1 MENNIFKFTDI
12 SDMCIK
18 CGKCIPE
25 CTIHR
30 INPDETTSPRGFLD
44 LLAGVQNGEIEL
56 DKNAKDIFE
65 SCFLCTSCVDVCPN
79 NLQTDFQI
87 ENVRKEI
94 KDKFGLSSFK
104 KIFFYLLRNRKAF
117 DLVAKLGYMFQTCGF
132 KIEEEKN
139 SMRSRFS
146 LPLVKKGR
154 LLPSMKK
161 TSFLNKYPERIEVE
175 NPKKRVAIFI
185 GCLANYNFVE
195 VGDSLISILKELNI
209 DIFIPKKQMCCS
221 APAYF
226 TGDFDTTDKLSKFNV
241 DYFSEWID
249 DVDAVLVPEA
259 TCSAMLKVDYEHYF
273 KQYAPEYL
281 EKHKKINSKIFGATE
296 WLYKETELKQI
307 LDKKEKSSTKVTYH
321 DPCHFRKV
329 QGIYKEPRALLENYN
344 FTEMKDPNICCGFG
358 GITIQTEKFDL
369 AQKAGRIKA
378 EMIDETKADFV
389 SAECSACRIQI
400 TEALNEF
407 GSNTNFKH
415 PLELIAERLKGGEN
429 E

>member
-1 MENNIFKFTDI
+1 MEKFKFSEI
-12 SDMCIK
+12 SDLCIK

-44 LLAGVQNGEIEL
+44 LLAGIESGELEL
-56 DKNAKDIFE
+56 DKNSKDIFE
-65 SCFLCTSCVDVCPN
+65 SCFLCTNCVQVCPN
-79 NLQTDFQI
+79 HLQTDFAI
-87 ENVRKEI
+87 ENIRKEI
-94 KDKFGLSSFK
+94 KDKYGLSWFK

-146 LPLVKKGR
+146 IPLIKKGR

-161 TSFLNKYPERIEVE
+161 TSFLNKYPEVIKSD

-185 GCLANYNFVE
+185 GCLANYNYVE
-195 VGDSLISILKELNI
+195 VGDALVKILKKLNI
-209 DIFIPKKQMCCS
+209 EIFIPKKQMCCS

-226 TGDFDTTDKLSKFNV
+226 TGDFDTTDKLSKFNI
-241 DYFSEWID
+241 DYFLEWID
-249 DVDAVLVPEA
+249 EVDAILVPEA

-273 KQYAPEYL
+273 EKYAPDYL
-281 EKHKKINSKIFGATE
+281 EKHRKVKEKIYGATE
-296 WLYKETELKQI
+296 WLYKETELNSILNNCSKDNQI
-307 LDKKEKSSTKVTYH
+307 VTYH

-329 QGIYKEPRALLENYN
+329 QGIYKEPRELLKNYN
-344 FTEMKDPNICCGFG
+344 FVEMEDPNVCCGFG
-358 GITIQTEKFDL
+358 GITIQTEKFEL
-369 AQKAGRIKA
+369 AQKAGAIKA
-378 EMIDETKADFV
+378 EMIEKSGADIV

-400 TEALNEF
+400 TEALNQF
-407 GSNTNFKH
+407 GSDTNFKH
-415 PLELIAERLKGGEN
+415 PLELIADIIAP
-429 E
+429 

>member
-1 MENNIFKFTDI
+1 MEKFKFSEI
-12 SDMCIK
+12 SDLCIK

-44 LLAGVQNGEIEL
+44 LLAGIESGELEL
-56 DKNAKDIFE
+56 DKNSKDIFE
-65 SCFLCTSCVDVCPN
+65 SCFLCTNCVQVCPN
-79 NLQTDFQI
+79 HLQTDFAI
-87 ENVRKEI
+87 ENIRKEI
-94 KDKFGLSSFK
+94 KDKYGLSWFK

-146 LPLVKKGR
+146 IPLIKKGR

-161 TSFLNKYPERIEVE
+161 TSFLNKYPEVIKSD

-185 GCLANYNFVE
+185 GCLANYNYVE
-195 VGDSLISILKELNI
+195 VGDALVKILKKLNI
-209 DIFIPKKQMCCS
+209 EIFIPKKQMCCS

-226 TGDFDTTDKLSKFNV
+226 TGDFDTTDKLSKFNI
-241 DYFSEWID
+241 DYFLEWID
-249 DVDAVLVPEA
+249 EVDAILVPEA

-273 KQYAPEYL
+273 EKYAPDYL
-281 EKHKKINSKIFGATE
+281 EKHRKVKEKIYGATE
-296 WLYKETELKQI
+296 WLYKETELNSILNNCSKDNQI
-307 LDKKEKSSTKVTYH
+307 VTYH

-329 QGIYKEPRALLENYN
+329 QGIYKEPRELLKNYN
-344 FTEMKDPNICCGFG
+344 FVEMEDPNVCCGFG
-358 GITIQTEKFDL
+358 GITIQTEKFEL
-369 AQKAGRIKA
+369 AQKAGVIKA
-378 EMIDETKADFV
+378 EMIEKSGADIV

-400 TEALNEF
+400 TEALNQF
-407 GSNTNFKH
+407 GSDTNFKH
-415 PLELIAERLKGGEN
+415 PLELIADIIAP
-429 E
+429 

>member
-1 MENNIFKFTDI
+1 MDNFKFSEI
-12 SDMCIK
+12 SDLCIK

-44 LLAGVQNGEIEL
+44 LLKGVEEGEIPL

-65 SCFLCTSCVDVCPN
+65 SCFLCTNCVQVCPN
-79 NLQTDFQI
+79 HLQTDFAI
-87 ENVRKEI
+87 ENVRKDI
-94 KDKFGLSSFK
+94 ADKFGIAWYK
-104 KIFFYLLRNRKAF
+104 KAFFMLLRNRTLF
-117 DLVAKLGYMFQTCGF
+117 DIVAKFGYMFQTCGF

-139 SMRSRFS
+139 AMRSRFS

-161 TSFLNKYPERIEVE
+161 KSFLRKYPENIPAK

-195 VGDSLISILKELNI
+195 VGDSLVKILKELDI
-209 DIFIPKKQMCCS
+209 EIFIPKKQMCCS

-226 TGDFDTTDKLSKFNV
+226 TGDFDTVDKLGKFNM

-249 DVDAVLVPEA
+249 EVDAILVPEA

-273 KQYAPEYL
+273 EKYAPEYL
-281 EKHKKINSKIFGATE
+281 EKHNKIKQKIFGASE
-296 WLYKETELKQI
+296 WLYKETNLLEI
-307 LDKKEKSSTKVTYH
+307 LETKEKSNTKITYH

-329 QGIYKEPRALLENYN
+329 QGIWQEPRELLKQNYK
-344 FTEMKDPNICCGFG
+344 FTEMSDPNICCGFG
-358 GITIQTEKFDL
+358 GITIQTEKFHL
-369 AQKAGRIKA
+369 AQKAGKIKA
-378 EMIDETKADFV
+378 DMIEETNSDFV
-389 SAECSACRIQI
+389 AAECSACRIQI
-400 TEALNEF
+400 TEALNQVD
-407 GSNTNFKH
+407 GKTNFKH
-415 PLELIAERLKGGEN
+415 PLELIAERL
-429 E
+429 

>member
-1 MENNIFKFTDI
+1 MEKFKFSEI
-12 SDMCIK
+12 SDLCIK

-44 LLAGVQNGEIEL
+44 LLAGIESGELEL
-56 DKNAKDIFE
+56 DKNSKDIFE
-65 SCFLCTSCVDVCPN
+65 SCFLCTNCVQVCPN
-79 NLQTDFQI
+79 HLQTDFAI
-87 ENVRKEI
+87 ENIRKEI
-94 KDKFGLSSFK
+94 KDKYGLSWFK

-146 LPLVKKGR
+146 IPLIKKGR

-161 TSFLNKYPERIEVE
+161 TSFLNKYPEVIKND

-185 GCLANYNFVE
+185 GCLANYNYVE
-195 VGDSLISILKELNI
+195 VGDALVKILKKLNI
-209 DIFIPKKQMCCS
+209 EIFIPKKQMCCS

-226 TGDFDTTDKLSKFNV
+226 TGDFDTTDKLSKFNI
-241 DYFSEWID
+241 DYFLEWID
-249 DVDAVLVPEA
+249 EVDAILVPEA

-273 KQYAPEYL
+273 EKYAPDYL
-281 EKHKKINSKIFGATE
+281 EKHRKVKEKIYGATE
-296 WLYKETELKQI
+296 WLYKETELNSILNNCSKDNQI
-307 LDKKEKSSTKVTYH
+307 VTYH

-329 QGIYKEPRALLENYN
+329 QGIYKEPRELLKNYN
-344 FTEMKDPNICCGFG
+344 FVEMEDPNVCCGFG
-358 GITIQTEKFDL
+358 GITIQTEKFEL
-369 AQKAGRIKA
+369 AQKAGAIKA
-378 EMIDETKADFV
+378 EMIEKSGADIV

-400 TEALNEF
+400 TEALNQF
-407 GSNTNFKH
+407 GSDTNFKH
-415 PLELIAERLKGGEN
+415 PLELIADIIAP
-429 E
+429 

>member
-1 MENNIFKFTDI
+1 MNNFKFSEI
-12 SDMCIK
+12 SDLCIK

-44 LLAGVQNGEIEL
+44 LLKGVEEGEIEL

-65 SCFLCTSCVDVCPN
+65 SCFLCTNCVQVCPN
-79 NLQTDFQI
+79 HLQTDFAI
-87 ENVRKEI
+87 ENVRKDLA
-94 KDKFGLSSFK
+94 DKYGLSWFK
-104 KIFFYLLRNRKAF
+104 KAFFLLLRHRKLF
-117 DLVAKLGYMFQTCGF
+117 DLVAKFGYMFQTCGF

-139 SMRSRFS
+139 AMRSRFN
-146 LPLVKKGR
+146 LPLIKKGR

-161 TSFLNKYPERIEVE
+161 KSFLNKYPENIKAK

-195 VGDSLISILKELNI
+195 VGDSLVKILKTLDI

-226 TGDFDTTDKLSKFNV
+226 TGDFDTTDKLSKFNM

-249 DVDAVLVPEA
+249 EVDAILVPEA

-273 KQYAPEYL
+273 EKYAPEYL
-281 EKHKKINSKIFGATE
+281 EKHKKIKSKIFGATE
-296 WLYKETELKQI
+296 WLYKETNLLEILKT
-307 LDKKEKSSTKVTYH
+307 KEKSDVKVTYH

-329 QGIYKEPRALLENYN
+329 QGIYQEPRALIKENYT
-344 FTEMKDPNICCGFG
+344 FTEMSDPNICCGFG
-358 GITIQTEKFDL
+358 GITMQTEKFDL
-369 AQKAGRIKA
+369 AMKAGKIKA
-378 EMIDETKADFV
+378 DMIEETKADIV
-389 SAECSACRIQI
+389 AAECSACRIQI
-400 TEALNEF
+400 TESLNH
-407 GSNTNFKH
+407 NNVDTNFKH
-415 PLELIAERLKGGEN
+415 PLELIAERL
-429 E
+429 

>member
-1 MENNIFKFTDI
+1 MNNFKFSEI
-12 SDMCIK
+12 SDLCIK

-44 LLAGVQNGEIEL
+44 LLKGVEEGEIEL

-65 SCFLCTSCVDVCPN
+65 SCFLCTNCVQVCPN
-79 NLQTDFQI
+79 HLQTDFAI
-87 ENVRKEI
+87 ENVRKDLA
-94 KDKFGLSSFK
+94 DKYGLSWFK
-104 KIFFYLLRNRKAF
+104 KAFFLLLRHRKLF
-117 DLVAKLGYMFQTCGF
+117 DLVAKFGYMFQTCGF

-139 SMRSRFS
+139 AMRSRFN
-146 LPLVKKGR
+146 LPLIKKGR

-161 TSFLNKYPERIEVE
+161 KSFLNKYPENIKAK

-195 VGDSLISILKELNI
+195 VGDSLVKILKTLDI

-226 TGDFDTTDKLSKFNV
+226 TGDFDTTDKLSKFNM

-249 DVDAVLVPEA
+249 EVDAILVPEA

-273 KQYAPEYL
+273 EKYAPEYL
-281 EKHKKINSKIFGATE
+281 EKHKKIKSKIFGATE
-296 WLYKETELKQI
+296 WLYKETNLLEILKT
-307 LDKKEKSSTKVTYH
+307 KEKSDVKVTYH

-329 QGIYKEPRALLENYN
+329 QGIYQEPRALIKENYT
-344 FTEMKDPNICCGFG
+344 FTEMSDPNICCGFG
-358 GITIQTEKFDL
+358 GITMQTEKFDL
-369 AQKAGRIKA
+369 AMKAGKIKA
-378 EMIDETKADFV
+378 DMIEETKADIV
-389 SAECSACRIQI
+389 AAECSACRIQI
-400 TEALNEF
+400 TESLNH
-407 GSNTNFKH
+407 NNVDTNFKH
-415 PLELIAERLKGGEN
+415 PLELIADRL
-429 E
+429 

>member
-1 MENNIFKFTDI
+1 MEKFKFSEI
-12 SDMCIK
+12 SDLCIK

-44 LLAGVQNGEIEL
+44 LLAGIESGELEL
-56 DKNAKDIFE
+56 DKNSKDIFE
-65 SCFLCTSCVDVCPN
+65 SCFLCTNCVQVCPN
-79 NLQTDFQI
+79 HLQTDFAI
-87 ENVRKEI
+87 ENIRKEI
-94 KDKFGLSSFK
+94 KDKYGLSWFK

-146 LPLVKKGR
+146 IPLIKKGR

-161 TSFLNKYPERIEVE
+161 TSFLNKYPEVIKND

-185 GCLANYNFVE
+185 GCLANYNYVE
-195 VGDSLISILKELNI
+195 VGDALVKILKKLNI
-209 DIFIPKKQMCCS
+209 EIFIPKKQMCCS

-226 TGDFDTTDKLSKFNV
+226 TGDFDTTDKLSKFNI
-241 DYFSEWID
+241 DYFLEWID
-249 DVDAVLVPEA
+249 EVDAILVPEA

-273 KQYAPEYL
+273 EKYAPDYL
-281 EKHKKINSKIFGATE
+281 EKHRKVKEKIYGATE
-296 WLYKETELKQI
+296 WLYKETELNSI
-307 LDKKEKSSTKVTYH
+307 LNNCSKDNQTVTYH

-329 QGIYKEPRALLENYN
+329 QGIYKEPRELLKNYN
-344 FTEMKDPNICCGFG
+344 FVEMEDPNVCCGFG
-358 GITIQTEKFDL
+358 GITIQTEKFEL
-369 AQKAGRIKA
+369 AQKAGAIKA
-378 EMIDETKADFV
+378 EMIEKSGADIV

-400 TEALNEF
+400 TEALNQF
-407 GSNTNFKH
+407 GSDTNFKH
-415 PLELIAERLKGGEN
+415 PLELIADIIAP
-429 E
+429 

>member
-1 MENNIFKFTDI
+1 MENFKFSEI
-12 SDMCIK
+12 SDLCIK

-44 LLAGVQNGEIEL
+44 LLKGVEEGEIPL

-65 SCFLCTSCVDVCPN
+65 SCFLCTNCVQVCPN
-79 NLQTDFQI
+79 HLQTDFAI
-87 ENVRKEI
+87 ENVRKDI
-94 KDKFGLSSFK
+94 ADKFGIAWYK
-104 KIFFYLLRNRKAF
+104 KAFFMLLRNRTLF
-117 DLVAKLGYMFQTCGF
+117 DIVAKFGYMFQTCGF

-139 SMRSRFS
+139 AMRSRFS

-161 TSFLNKYPERIEVE
+161 KSFLRKYPENIPAK

-195 VGDSLISILKELNI
+195 VGDSLVKILKELNI

-226 TGDFDTTDKLSKFNV
+226 TGDFDTVDKLGKFNF

-249 DVDAVLVPEA
+249 EVDAILVPEA

-273 KQYAPEYL
+273 EKYAPEYL
-281 EKHKKINSKIFGATE
+281 EKHNKIKQKIYGATE
-296 WLYKETELKQI
+296 WLYKETNLLEI
-307 LDKKEKSSTKVTYH
+307 LEKKEKSSTKITYH

-329 QGIYKEPRALLENYN
+329 QGVWKEPRELLKQNYT
-344 FTEMKDPNICCGFG
+344 FTEMSDPNICCGFG
-358 GITIQTEKFDL
+358 GITIQTEKFHL
-369 AQKAGRIKA
+369 AQKAGKIKA
-378 EMIDETKADFV
+378 DMIEETKSDFV
-389 SAECSACRIQI
+389 AAECSACRIQI
-400 TEALNEF
+400 TEALNEVD
-407 GSNTNFKH
+407 SKTNFKH
-415 PLELIAERLKGGEN
+415 PLELIAESL
-429 E
+429 

>member
-1 MENNIFKFTDI
+1 MENFKFSEI

-65 SCFLCTSCVDVCPN
+65 SCFLCSNCTQVCPN
-79 NLQTDFQI
+79 NLQTDFAI
-87 ENVRKEI
+87 ENIRKEI
-94 KDKFGLSSFK
+94 KDKYGISWFK
-104 KIFFYLLRNRKAF
+104 KLFFYLLRNRLAF
-117 DLVAKLGYMFQTCGF
+117 DIVAKFGYMFQTCGF
-132 KIEEEKN
+132 EIDENRN

-161 TSFLNKYPERIEVE
+161 RSFLRKYPERIDSK
-175 NPKKRVAIFI
+175 NSTKRVAIFI
-185 GCLANYNFVE
+185 GCLANYNYVE
-195 VGDSLISILKELNI
+195 VGDALVDILQKLNI

-226 TGDFDTTDKLSKFNV
+226 TGDFDTTDKLSKFNI

-249 DVDAVLVPEA
+249 EVDAILVPEA
-259 TCSAMLKVDYEHYF
+259 TCSAMLKIDYEHYF
-273 KQYAPEYL
+273 KHYAPEYL
-281 EKHKKINSKIFGATE
+281 EKHSKIKQKIYGATQ
-296 WLYKETELKQI
+296 WLYEETNLIEL
-307 LDKKEKSSTKVTYH
+307 LNKKSQKITYH

-329 QGIYKEPRALLENYN
+329 QGIYKQPRELLKNYQ
-344 FTEMKDPNICCGFG
+344 FVEMEDPNVCCGFG

-369 AQKAGRIKA
+369 AQKAGHIKA
-378 EMIDETKADFV
+378 KMIDDTGADIV

-407 GSNTNFKH
+407 GSGAIFKH
-415 PLELIAERLKGGEN
+415 PLELIADSLR
-429 E
+429 

>member
-1 MENNIFKFTDI
+1 MEKFKFSEI
-12 SDMCIK
+12 SDLCIK

-44 LLAGVQNGEIEL
+44 LLAGIESGELEL
-56 DKNAKDIFE
+56 DKNSKDIFE
-65 SCFLCTSCVDVCPN
+65 SCFLCTNCVQVCPN
-79 NLQTDFQI
+79 HLQTDFAI
-87 ENVRKEI
+87 ENIRKEI
-94 KDKFGLSSFK
+94 KDKYGLSWFK

-146 LPLVKKGR
+146 IPLIKKGR

-161 TSFLNKYPERIEVE
+161 TSFLNKYPEVIKND

-185 GCLANYNFVE
+185 GCLANYNYVE
-195 VGDSLISILKELNI
+195 VGDALVKILKKLNI
-209 DIFIPKKQMCCS
+209 EIFIPKKQMCCS

-226 TGDFDTTDKLSKFNV
+226 TGDFDTTDKLSKFNI
-241 DYFSEWID
+241 DYFLEWID
-249 DVDAVLVPEA
+249 EVDAILVPEA

-273 KQYAPEYL
+273 EKYAPDYL
-281 EKHKKINSKIFGATE
+281 EKHRKVKEKIYGATE
-296 WLYKETELKQI
+296 WLYKETELNSILNNCSKDNQI
-307 LDKKEKSSTKVTYH
+307 VTYH

-329 QGIYKEPRALLENYN
+329 QGIYKEPRELLKNYN
-344 FTEMKDPNICCGFG
+344 FVEMEDPNVCCGFG
-358 GITIQTEKFDL
+358 GITIQTEKFEL
-369 AQKAGRIKA
+369 AQKAGVIKA
-378 EMIDETKADFV
+378 EMIEKSGADIV

-400 TEALNEF
+400 TEALNQF
-407 GSNTNFKH
+407 GSDTNFKH
-415 PLELIAERLKGGEN
+415 PLELIADIIAP
-429 E
+429 

>member
-44 LLAGVQNGEIEL
+44 LLAGVQNGELEL

-65 SCFLCTSCVDVCPN
+65 SCFLCTNCVQVCPN
-79 NLQTDFQI
+79 HLQTDFQI
-87 ENVRKEI
+87 ENVRKDI
-94 KDKFGLSSFK
+94 ADKFGISWFK
-104 KIFFYLLRNRKAF
+104 RVFFYLLRSRKAF
-117 DLVAKLGYMFQTCGF
+117 DIVAKFGYMFQTCGF

-139 SMRSRFS
+139 AMRSRFS
-146 LPLVKKGR
+146 LPLIKKGR
-154 LLPSMKK
+154 LLPSMKQK
-161 TSFLNKYPERIEVE
+161 SFLNRYPETIPAK

-195 VGDSLISILKELNI
+195 VGDSLVKILKYLDI

-226 TGDFDTTDKLSKFNV
+226 TGDFATTDKLSKFNM

-249 DVDAVLVPEA
+249 DVDAILVPEA

-273 KQYAPEYL
+273 KKYAPEYL

-296 WLYKETELKQI
+296 WLHKETNLKHI
-307 LDKKEKSSTKVTYH
+307 LDEKDKLNTKVTYH

-329 QGIYKEPRALLENYN
+329 QGIYKEPRALLENYS
-344 FTEMKDPNICCGFG
+344 FIEMSDPNICCGFG
-358 GITIQTEKFDL
+358 GITIQTEKFHL
-369 AQKAGRIKA
+369 AQKAGKIKA
-378 EMIDETKADFV
+378 DMIDETGAEFV

-400 TEALNEF
+400 TEALNEVD
-407 GSNTNFKH
+407 SKTNFKH
-415 PLELIAERLKGGEN
+415 PLELIAERL
-429 E
+429 

>member
-1 MENNIFKFTDI
+1 MENFKFSEI
-12 SDMCIK
+12 SDFCIK

-44 LLAGVQNGEIEL
+44 LLKGVEEGEIEL
-56 DKNAKDIFE
+56 DKNTKDIFE
-65 SCFLCTSCVDVCPN
+65 SCFLCTNCTQVCPN
-79 NLQTDFQI
+79 GLQTDFAI
-87 ENVRKEI
+87 ENVRKDI
-94 KDKFGLSSFK
+94 ADKFGIAWYK
-104 KIFFYLLRNRKAF
+104 KAFFYLLRNRWAF
-117 DLVAKLGYMFQTCGF
+117 DLVAKFGYMFQTCGF

-139 SMRSRFS
+139 AMRSKFN

-161 TSFLNKYPERIEVE
+161 KSFLKKYPEQIPAK

-195 VGDSLISILKELNI
+195 VGDSLVKILKALDI
-209 DIFIPKKQMCCS
+209 DVFIPKKQMCCS

-226 TGDFDTTDKLSKFNV
+226 TGDFDTTDKLSKYNM

-273 KQYAPEYL
+273 EKYAPEYL
-281 EKHKKINSKIFGATE
+281 EKHKKINKKIFGATE
-296 WLYKETELKQI
+296 WLYKETDLLK
-307 LDKKEKSSTKVTYH
+307 LLEEKEKSSTKITYH

-329 QGIYKEPRALLENYN
+329 QGIWQEPRELLKQNYT
-344 FTEMKDPNICCGFG
+344 FTEMSDPNVCCGFG
-358 GITIQTEKFDL
+358 GITMQTEKFDL
-369 AQKAGRIKA
+369 AQKAGKIKA
-378 EMIDETKADFV
+378 DMIEETKADYV
-389 SAECSACRIQI
+389 AAECSACRIQI
-400 TEALNEF
+400 TEALNEVD
-407 GSNTNFKH
+407 SKTNFKH
-415 PLELIAERLKGGEN
+415 PLELIAERL
-429 E
+429 

>member
-1 MENNIFKFTDI
+1 MNNFKFSEI
-12 SDMCIK
+12 SDFCIK

-44 LLAGVQNGEIEL
+44 LLKGVEEGELAL
-56 DKNAKDIFE
+56 DKNTKDIFE
-65 SCFLCTSCVDVCPN
+65 SCFLCSNCTQVCPN
-79 NLQTDFQI
+79 GLQTDFAI

-94 KDKFGLSSFK
+94 ADKYGISWFK
-104 KIFFYLLRNRKAF
+104 RVFFYLLRNRKVF
-117 DLVAKLGYMFQTCGF
+117 DIVAKFGYMFQTCGF

-139 SMRSRFS
+139 AMRSRFS

-161 TSFLNKYPERIEVE
+161 TSFLNKYPERIPAK

-195 VGDSLISILKELNI
+195 VGDSLVKILKALDI

-226 TGDFDTTDKLSKFNV
+226 TGDFATTDKLGKFNF
-241 DYFSEWID
+241 DYFSEFID
-249 DVDAVLVPEA
+249 DVDAIIVPEA

-273 KQYAPEYL
+273 SKYAPEYL
-281 EKHKKINSKIFGATE
+281 EKHKKVSSKIFGATE
-296 WLYKETELKQI
+296 WLYKETNLVELLKQ
-307 LDKKEKSSTKVTYH
+307 KEKSKTKITYH

-329 QGIYKEPRALLENYN
+329 QGVYKEPRELLKQNYT
-344 FTEMKDPNICCGFG
+344 FIEMSDPNVCCGFG
-358 GITIQTEKFDL
+358 GITIQTEKFHL
-369 AQKAGRIKA
+369 AQKAGKIKA
-378 EMIDETKADFV
+378 DMIDETNSDFV
-389 SAECSACRIQI
+389 AAECSACRIQI
-400 TEALNEF
+400 TEALNEVD
-407 GSNTNFKH
+407 SKTNFKH
-415 PLELIAERLKGGEN
+415 PLELIAESL
-429 E
+429 

>member
-1 MENNIFKFTDI
+1 MEKFKFSEI
-12 SDMCIK
+12 SDLCIK

-44 LLAGVQNGEIEL
+44 LLAGIESGELEL
-56 DKNAKDIFE
+56 DKNSKDIFE
-65 SCFLCTSCVDVCPN
+65 SCFLCTNCVQVCPN
-79 NLQTDFQI
+79 HLQTDFAI
-87 ENVRKEI
+87 ENIRKEI
-94 KDKFGLSSFK
+94 KDKYGLSWFK

-146 LPLVKKGR
+146 IPLIKKGR

-195 VGDSLISILKELNI
+195 VGDSLVSILKELNI

-249 DVDAVLVPEA
+249 EVDAILVPEA

-273 KQYAPEYL
+273 KQYAPEYF
-281 EKHKKINSKIFGATE
+281 EKHQKIKSKIFGATE

-307 LDKKEKSSTKVTYH
+307 LDKKGKSATKVTYH

-329 QGIYKEPRALLENYN
+329 QGIYKEPRVLLENYN
-344 FTEMKDPNICCGFG
+344 FIEMRDPNICCGFG

-378 EMIDETKADFV
+378 EMIDETEADFV

>member
-1 MENNIFKFTDI
+1 
-12 SDMCIK
+12 
-18 CGKCIPE
+18 
-25 CTIHR
+25 
-30 INPDETTSPRGFLD
+30 
-44 LLAGVQNGEIEL
+44 
-56 DKNAKDIFE
+56 
-65 SCFLCTSCVDVCPN
+65 
-79 NLQTDFQI
+79 
-87 ENVRKEI
+87 
-94 KDKFGLSSFK
+94 
-104 KIFFYLLRNRKAF
+104 
-117 DLVAKLGYMFQTCGF
+117 MFQTCGF

-195 VGDSLISILKELNI
+195 VGDSLVSILKELNI

-249 DVDAVLVPEA
+249 EVDAILVPEA

-273 KQYAPEYL
+273 KQYAPEYF
-281 EKHKKINSKIFGATE
+281 EKHQKIKSKIFGATE

-307 LDKKEKSSTKVTYH
+307 LDKKGKSATKVTYH

-329 QGIYKEPRALLENYN
+329 QGIYKEPRVLLENYN
-344 FTEMKDPNICCGFG
+344 FIEMRDPNICCGFG

-378 EMIDETKADFV
+378 EMIDETEADFV

>member
-1 MENNIFKFTDI
+1 MENFKFSEI

-44 LLAGVQNGEIEL
+44 LLAGVENGEIPL
-56 DKNAKDIFE
+56 DENAKNIFE
-65 SCFLCTSCVDVCPN
+65 SCFLCTNCVQVCPN
-79 NLQTDFQI
+79 HLQTDFAI
-87 ENVRKEI
+87 ENVRKDI
-94 KDKFGLSSFK
+94 KDKFGLSPFK
-104 KIFFYLLRNRKAF
+104 KVFFYLLRNRKAF
-117 DLVAKLGYMFQTCGF
+117 DIVAKFGYMFQTCGF

-139 SMRSRFS
+139 SMRSRFT

-154 LLPSMKK
+154 LVPSMKK
-161 TSFLNKYPERIEVE
+161 TSFLNKYPEEIKAK

-195 VGDSLISILKELNI
+195 VGDSLVKILKTLDI

-226 TGDFDTTDKLSKFNV
+226 TGDFDTTDKLSKFNM

-249 DVDAVLVPEA
+249 EVDAILVPEA

-273 KQYAPEYL
+273 EKYAPEYL

-296 WLYKETELKQI
+296 WLYKETNLLEI
-307 LDKKEKSSTKVTYH
+307 LSKKEKSNTKITYH

-329 QGIYKEPRALLENYN
+329 QGIYKEPRELIKQNYT
-344 FTEMKDPNICCGFG
+344 FTEMSDPNICCGFG
-358 GITIQTEKFDL
+358 GITMQTEKFEL
-369 AQKAGRIKA
+369 AQKAGKIKA
-378 EMIDETKADFV
+378 DMIEETHSDFV
-389 SAECSACRIQI
+389 AAECSACRIQI
-400 TEALNEF
+400 TEALNEID
-407 GSNTNFKH
+407 SKTNFKH
-415 PLELIAERLKGGEN
+415 PLELIAQSL
-429 E
+429 